1 MRMIHSVVIREKSP
15 SKRPRI
21 RSRFCAE
28 RIECEKSLGVTNL
41 KREIRLVKENLA
53 SIEDTV
59 YNLQNK
65 VVSGKAAFSHSGRAN
80 RKDKSCYT
88 SGNLGRSD
96 ADISGGTSAADS
108 GSSLG
113 SGVNL
118 RTLIGCSQVSYQDHS
133 FTAEPMGLGSEQQ

>member
-1 MRMIHSVVIREKSP
+1 MLNHDKIIFFMRMIHSVVIRETSP

-21 RSRFCAE
+21 RSRLCAE

-65 VVSGKAAFSHSGRAN
+65 VFQVKPHSRIREGLIERTRAVIPVAI
-80 RKDKSCYT
+80 
-88 SGNLGRSD
+88 LVV
-96 ADISGGTSAADS
+96 
-108 GSSLG
+108 LMQ
-113 SGVNL
+113 
-118 RTLIGCSQVSYQDHS
+118 TLVVVLLLQTVALPWVPELI
-133 FTAEPMGLGSEQQ
+133 